1 MSGRCLHRGAGLSM
15 PPLHPGFLAM
25 VAVTSPL
32 FWAAAGGSLPPGDC
46 PAPDLQP
53 SPSPES
59 HNLVRSLPDLT
70 GTGKAA
76 LGPRGKAK
84 VPGRHTAAYEGL
96 RGVGASPSQISGH
109 FFQMAPRDHHARA
122 IRKGGV
128 GTDHFLSSKQGCGWS
143 QLDKQGGHS
152 PGGRHVVWPTP
163 GPPGPWM
170 ALGTLLLSRATW
182 AQVWE

>member
-1 MSGRCLHRGAGLSM
+1 M

-32 FWAAAGGSLPPGDC
+32 FWAVAGGSLPPGDC
-46 PAPDLQP
+46 PTPDLLP
-53 SPSPES
+53 LPSPES

-84 VPGRHTAAYEGL
+84 VPGRHMAAYEGL

-109 FFQMAPRDHHARA
+109 FFQMAPRDHQARA
-122 IRKGGV
+122 IKKGGV
-128 GTDHFLSSKQGCGWS
+128 GTDHFCPQSKGVA
-143 QLDKQGGHS
+143 GHS
-152 PGGRHVVWPTP
+152 LTYKGDTAQEGGMWPGQLQDPHGP
-163 GPPGPWM
+163 GPAHPLDPGW
-170 ALGTLLLSRATW
+170 L
-182 AQVWE
+182 